1 MSKFTAE
8 EYEQRLLGRVLS
20 DPVVFPDVYAIICTE
35 TVFSVKRH
43 QVVYRAMCDSY
54 FKRHCDPDTVA
65 VAQAMPKEV
74 ADPVYLSDL
83 SIFGSKNLTDIT
95 TLAKMVLEQH
105 LIRAVGDVARD
116 TQRRVGEGEE
126 ILEIAEQFNESMA
139 EVYGQLPQTSTLG
152 MGEVVDKTMELIDML
167 QSPETSL
174 ITTGLAA
181 VDAGIGGFIP
191 GNVIVVGAKAKT
203 GKTTFALKT
212 SFHNASARQI
222 PVLIFSREMTVAE
235 LGTRQAFIDAKIDFS
250 RLVSKTLT
258 ADDTKNLSESLS
270 RFRQLPIYINDTLS
284 SMTEIVFETKRMVRK
299 HGVKL
304 LMIDYI
310 QLIETSANKRTDREQ
325 YIADISRTIKKLAGE
340 IKIPIII
347 LAQLNEDNKSRESRA
362 IEQDADKLIY
372 LDSREDSKDANLQPE
387 EDADV
392 RTIFVKIKQRFG
404 GSGRFGDV
412 KISMDKHYGGLI
424 DYVPPG
430 KLNPNF
436 KQVDWSKKIEGI
448 IPA

>member
-1 MSKFTAE
+1 
-8 EYEQRLLGRVLS
+8 
-20 DPVVFPDVYAIICTE
+20 
-35 TVFSVKRH
+35 
-43 QVVYRAMCDSY
+43 
-54 FKRHCDPDTVA
+54 
-65 VAQAMPKEV
+65 
-74 ADPVYLSDL
+74 
-83 SIFGSKNLTDIT
+83 
-95 TLAKMVLEQH
+95 MVLEQH

-152 MGEVVDKTMELIDML
+152 MGEVVDKMMELIDML

-284 SMTEIVFETKRMVRK
+284 SMTDIVFETKRMVRK